1 MSSAQLPV
9 AHTTRNDYLT
19 ISCGGKWSPRS
30 ALWGLA
36 AVVALVAPGGPV
48 FGQSATWIGAAANGL
63 WTSSGNWASGIAPAP
78 TTPTNYVMTGTTRLS
93 STNSAGARAASSLTF
108 QAGAG
113 PFVING
119 GGFGLAGALT
129 NDSSSMQT
137 INSGI
142 ILNASQPLNTGA
154 ATTILGG
161 VVSGAG
167 AFNVGGSGV
176 AVFNRPN
183 TFSGTMT
190 VGSGAT
196 VTGTGV
202 IPRIVV
208 GAGATITPGNGTA
221 GSYGVLST
229 GGSSIADGFVV
240 ASGTAATV
248 AIGIAGADRGTSYDA
263 FNLNG
268 TGSQFGGTLALTF
281 DNNTLYP
288 LGTTFNLFNAASAV
302 SGDFGGVT
310 VAGGKYAG
318 LTFSGP
324 VNDEWISTTNAD
336 GQFLSFSETTG
347 QLVVVP
353 EPSAGLVAL
362 LGVGLVGWH
371 RVRRRTTVVASRPT
385 A

>member
-1 MSSAQLPV
+1 MSSAQLPL
-9 AHTTRNDYLT
+9 ARTARNDYLT
-19 ISCGGKWSPRS
+19 SFCGGAWSPRS

-36 AVVALVAPGGPV
+36 ALVALVQPGGPV
-48 FGQSATWIGAAANGL
+48 FGQSATWVGAGANGL
-63 WTSSGNWASGIAPAP
+63 WTSNGNWASGVAPSQSV
-78 TTPTNYVMTGTTRLS
+78 PTNYFMSGTTRLS
-93 STNSAGARAASSLTF
+93 STNAAAARAASSITF
-108 QAGAG
+108 QPGAG
-113 PFVING
+113 PFVIGG
-119 GGFGLAGALT
+119 GGFGLTGALT
-129 NDSSSMQT
+129 NDSSSTQT

-142 ILNASQPLNTGA
+142 ALNAVQPLNTGV
-154 ATTILGG
+154 ATTVVGG

-167 AFNVGGSGV
+167 AFNVGGSGI
-176 AVFNRPN
+176 AAFNRIN
-183 TFSGTMT
+183 TFTGTMT
-190 VGSGAT
+190 VATGAT

-208 GAGATITPGNGTA
+208 DAGATITPGNGTA
-221 GSYGVLST
+221 GSYGVLTT
-229 GGSSIADGFVV
+229 GGSGITNGLVV
-240 ASGTAATV
+240 TSGTAATV
-248 AIGIAGADRGTSYDA
+248 AIGIAGTDRGTSYDA

-268 TGSQFGGTLALTF
+268 TGSQFGGTLALNF

-288 LGTTFNLFNAASAV
+288 LGTTFDLFNAASLVA
-302 SGDFGGVT
+302 GDFGNVT

-324 VNDEWISTTNAD
+324 VNNEWISTTNAD
-336 GQFLSFSETTG
+336 GQFLSFSESTG

-371 RVRRRTTVVASRPT
+371 RVRRRPTAVATRPT